1 MPARVRENPAVTVRI
16 AVVGD
21 RNPEY
26 LTHRELDATLALM
39 PADADA
45 RWVPTDAA
53 GPAALARFDA
63 LWIVPGTPYR
73 DDAAVYAAIE
83 AARSGGVPILGTCG
97 GFQYMMVELARN
109 AAGVHE
115 AAHAE
120 TDPAAAV
127 HAVAP
132 LACSLV
138 GQERTVT
145 TVPGTRVAELCG
157 TAPFAGFHFC
167 SYGLAPEMVA
177 RLEAVGLVVSAT
189 APDAGVEAV
198 ELPSHPFYVATLF
211 QPQVGSSRT
220 GVLHPLV
227 AALVA
232 AARAAPAAAAH
243 RRA

>member
-1 MPARVRENPAVTVRI
+1 VSVRI
-16 AVVGD
+16 ALIGD
-21 RNPEY
+21 RDPSH
-26 LTHRELDATLALM
+26 LTHREIDATLRLM
-39 PADADA
+39 PADVDA
-45 RWVPTDAA
+45 GWVATDAA
-53 GPAALARFDA
+53 GPATAAADA
-63 LWIVPGTPYR
+63 VWIVPGTPYR
-73 DDAAVYAAIE
+73 DDAAVYAAITT
-83 AARSGGVPILGTCG
+83 ARTRGIPILGTCG

-109 AAGVHE
+109 VAGMPE

-120 TDPAAAV
+120 TDPDAATHV
-127 HAVAP
+127 VVP

-138 GQERTVT
+138 GRERTVA
-145 TVPGTRVAELCG
+145 TVPGTRVAALCG

-167 SYGLAPEMVA
+167 SYGLAEHVVG
-177 RLEAVGLVVSAT
+177 RLVGAGLVVSAA

-227 AALVA
+227 GALVDAARSA
-232 AARAAPAAAAH
+232 AAVTPAGRPAAH

>member
-1 MPARVRENPAVTVRI
+1 MTVRI
-16 AVVGD
+16 ALVGD
-21 RNPEY
+21 RDPSY
-26 LTHRELDATLALM
+26 LTHRELDATLAVM
-39 PADADA
+39 PADVDA
-45 RWVPTDAA
+45 RWVPTDSA

-73 DDAAVYAAIE
+73 DDAAVYAAAE
-83 AARSGGVPILGTCG
+83 AARVGGVPILGTCG
-97 GFQYMMVELARN
+97 GFQYMMVEYARN
-109 AAGVHE
+109 VAGIAD

-120 TDPAAAV
+120 TDPDAV
-127 HAVAP
+127 LHAVAP

-145 TVPGTRVAELCG
+145 TVPGTRVAALCG

-167 SYGLAPEMVA
+167 SYGLAADVVD
-177 RLEAVGLVVSAT
+177 RLTAAGLVVSAT

-198 ELPSHPFYVATLF
+198 ELPLHPFYVATLF

-227 AALVA
+227 GALIG
-232 AARAAPAAAAH
+232 AARTAAPAVPA
-243 RRA
+243 R